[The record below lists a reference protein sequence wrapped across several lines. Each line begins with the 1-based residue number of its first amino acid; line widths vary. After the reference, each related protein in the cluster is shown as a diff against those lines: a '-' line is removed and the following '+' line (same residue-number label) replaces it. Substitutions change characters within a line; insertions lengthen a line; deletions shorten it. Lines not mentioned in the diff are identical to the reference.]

1 MELRQVYQVTLQG
14 LMKDNKKV
22 VMMDADL
29 ASASGS
35 SGTFADNPTHCINCG
50 ISEANMISA
59 AAGMSLTGIRPYVH
73 TFAPF
78 ATRRVLDQIF
88 MSAAYSKNPIH
99 IYGTD
104 PGFWAQ
110 HNGGTHTSYEDIAI
124 VNAIP
129 EIVVTAPSDAHQFK
143 YILEE
148 FLNHN
153 QVFYTRTGRKDTPEF
168 YNKDTKFE
176 FGKSITLQKGKD
188 IAILALGDMVIEATK
203 AAKVLKE
210 EDNLDVTVV
219 DVFFIKPFDT
229 AMLKDVAKNHDFIVT
244 IENHNE
250 IGGLGS
256 IVSRHLLLD
265 NYKGNFDMVAVQ
277 DQFGEVGEAAYLQ
290 AKHKLN
296 AENLVEKVRKY
307 VSSK

>member
-1 MELRQVYQVTLQG
+1 MELRQAYQVTLQE
-14 LMKDNKKV
+14 LMKKNDKI

-35 SGTFADNPTHCINCG
+35 SATFAANPKNCINCG
-50 ISEANMISA
+50 ISEANMISS
-59 AAGMSLTGIRPYVH
+59 AAGMSLTGLRPYVH

-78 ATRRVLDQIF
+78 ATRRVLDQLF

-99 IYGTD
+99 IYGSD

-110 HNGGTHTSYEDIAI
+110 HNGGTHTSYEDIA
-124 VNAIP
+124 VVSAIP
-129 EIVVTAPSDAHQFK
+129 EVVVTAPSDEHQFK

-148 FLNHN
+148 FLKRDK
-153 QVFYTRTGRKDTPEF
+153 VFYTRAGRKAVPEL
-168 YNKDTKFE
+168 YTADTKFE

-188 IAILALGDMVIEATK
+188 IAILALGDMVNEALI
-203 AAKVLKE
+203 AAKTLKE
-210 EDNLDVTVV
+210 KDNLDITVV
-219 DVFFIKPFDT
+219 DVFFIKPFDVD
-229 AMLKDVAKNHDFIVT
+229 MLKDVAKNNDLVLT

-256 IVSRHLLLD
+256 LVARHLAL
-265 NYKGNFDMVAVQ
+265 NSYCGKFDMVAVQ
-277 DQFGEVGEAAYLQ
+277 DKFGEVGTADYLQ

-296 AENLVEKVRKY
+296 AANLVEKVRNYISNK
-307 VSSK
+307 